1 MEGKEFLDIYGNAI
15 TLQRNSY
22 SDTCQDFTITSAKLS
37 VRTLA
42 TWTCVVW
49 LVAYGVFICT
59 QHNAVLTAAILFS
72 IVGLLLYL
80 HLVKVDHESLLILGS
95 LGIQRTSTYA
105 SGREN
110 TVFIEMCRVQD
121 VVINEG
127 ISMHRVNYYLCL
139 LLKDPSGDDPQA
151 GVSQVIPVFQS
162 SQPRLDC
169 LVEIYR
175 SCQDILSS
183 RRSKAAS

>member
-1 MEGKEFLDIYGNAI
+1 MEGKEYLDIYGNKI
-15 TLQRNSY
+15 TLQQQTY

-37 VRTLA
+37 IRSLT
-42 TWTCVVW
+42 TWTCIVW
-49 LVAYGVFICT
+49 IVAYVVFIYT
-59 QHNAVLTAAILFS
+59 QHSAVLTAAILFS
-72 IVGLLLYL
+72 IIGLLLYL
-80 HLVKVDHESLLILGS
+80 HLVKVDNESLLILGS

-139 LLKDPSGDDPQA
+139 LLKDPSDPQA
-151 GVSQVIPVFQS
+151 GVSQVIPIFQS

-175 SCQDILSS
+175 SCQEILSS
-183 RRSKAAS
+183 HRSKAVS

>member
-1 MEGKEFLDIYGNAI
+1 MEEKEYSDIYGNTI
-15 TLQRNSY
+15 TLQQQSY
-22 SDTCQDFTITSAKLS
+22 SDTCQDFTITSSKVSIRSL
-37 VRTLA
+37 T

-49 LVAYGVFICT
+49 IIAYVLFVCT
-59 QHNAVLTAAILFS
+59 QQTAVLTVAILFS

-139 LLKDPSGDDPQA
+139 LLKDPSDPQA

-162 SQPRLDC
+162 CQPRLDC
-169 LVEIYR
+169 LVEVYR
-175 SCQDILSS
+175 SCQEVLAH
-183 RRSKAAS
+183 RNKVAS

>member
-1 MEGKEFLDIYGNAI
+1 MEGKEYLDINGNKI
-15 TLQRNSY
+15 TLEQHSY
-22 SDTCQDFTITSAKLS
+22 SDTCQDFAITSAKLS
-37 VRTLA
+37 VRTLT
-42 TWTCVVW
+42 TWTCTVW
-49 LVAYGVFICT
+49 IVAYVIFAYT
-59 QHNAVLTAAILFS
+59 QHSAVLTAAILFS
-72 IVGLLLYL
+72 IIGLLLYL

-139 LLKDPSGDDPQA
+139 LLKDPSDPQA
-151 GVSQVIPVFQS
+151 KVSQVIPVFQS

-175 SCQDILSS
+175 SCQAILSS
-183 RRSKAAS
+183 HRSKAVN

>member
-1 MEGKEFLDIYGNAI
+1 MEGKEYTDIYGNKI
-15 TLQRNSY
+15 TLQQQSY
-22 SDTCQDFTITSAKLS
+22 NDTCQDFTITSSKMSLRS
-37 VRTLA
+37 LT
-42 TWTCVVW
+42 TWTCSVW
-49 LVAYGVFICT
+49 IVAYAVFYYT
-59 QHNAVLTAAILFS
+59 QHSAVLTAAILFS

-95 LGIQRTSTYA
+95 LGIQTTSTYA

-139 LLKDPSGDDPQA
+139 LLKDPRNPQA
-151 GVSQVIPVFQS
+151 GVSQVIPIFQS

-169 LVEIYR
+169 LTEIYR
-175 SCQDILSS
+175 SCQEILSS
-183 RRSKAAS
+183 QRSKATS

>member
-1 MEGKEFLDIYGNAI
+1 MEGKEYLDIYGNKI
-15 TLQRNSY
+15 TLQQHSY
-22 SDTCQDFTITSAKLS
+22 SDTCQDFAITGAKLS
-37 VRTLA
+37 VRSLT
-42 TWTCVVW
+42 TWTCIVW
-49 LVAYGVFICT
+49 VVAYVVFIYT
-59 QHNAVLTAAILFS
+59 QHSAVLTAAILFS
-72 IVGLLLYL
+72 IIGLLLYL

-127 ISMHRVNYYLCL
+127 ISTHRVNYYLCL
-139 LLKDPSGDDPQA
+139 LLKDPSDPQA
-151 GVSQVIPVFQS
+151 VSKVIPIFQS

-175 SCQDILSS
+175 SCQEILSS
-183 RRSKAAS
+183 RRSKAAN